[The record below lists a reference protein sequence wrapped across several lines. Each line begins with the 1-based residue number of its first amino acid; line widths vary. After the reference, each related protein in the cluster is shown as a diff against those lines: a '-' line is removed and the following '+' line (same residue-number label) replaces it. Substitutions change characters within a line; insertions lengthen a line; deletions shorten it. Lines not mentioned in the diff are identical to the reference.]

1 MKSFFHFVIHHPIFP
16 QLLRSYFVSIVGAY
30 SFLGIIYAFQL
41 MGWNIGEKRIMN
53 MLVFGTVLAFGS
65 TCLFILFWIKRY
77 RFEMDSK
84 KRLDE
89 HLGLK

>member
-1 MKSFFHFVIHHPIFP
+1 MRSYIHFVVYHPIFT
-16 QLLRSYFVSIVGAY
+16 QVLIAYLISIAGCY
-30 SFLGIIYAFQL
+30 SFLGFAYLFQYIGL
-41 MGWNIGEKRIMN
+41 NIGEKRIMS
-53 MLVFGTVLAFGS
+53 MLILGS
-65 TCLFILFWIKRY
+65 IFAIGMTCLFIRFWIKRY